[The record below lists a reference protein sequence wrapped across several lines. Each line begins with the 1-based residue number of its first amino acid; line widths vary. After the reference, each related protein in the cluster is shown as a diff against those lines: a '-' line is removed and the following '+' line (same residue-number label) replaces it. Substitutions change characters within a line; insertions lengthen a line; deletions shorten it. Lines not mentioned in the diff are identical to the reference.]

1 MLSSSPKRADL
12 NKLLR
17 IDQACLQSYDRK
29 DEIAI
34 GIHSGSRISLV
45 REKYKPCTE
54 QTKARTLTLSERR
67 MRLCP
72 TKGLLGG
79 PKLASG
85 RLLPVNAHGTRFD
98 DTAEECGIR
107 GAMPT
112 SQEQSARGSVRVGDD
127 PLKAWRR
134 HLGFDC
140 FARTGL
146 NTPETMFSIVRTLI
160 AGHGY

>member
-85 RLLPVNAHGTRFD
+85 RLLPVNALLTCDSRQTNARNAKLAFGWDLSMLT
-98 DTAEECGIR
+98 E
-107 GAMPT
+107 
-112 SQEQSARGSVRVGDD
+112 SSA
-127 PLKAWRR
+127 
-134 HLGFDC
+134 
-140 FARTGL
+140 
-146 NTPETMFSIVRTLI
+146 
-160 AGHGY
+160 